1 MPKRRGVKPIL
12 APDFKS
18 AAAMRTLEKQLKTI
32 EDQWRKA
39 LEQTTRTWKDK
50 PTFKVK
56 LSKRRRMYVVRSE
69 VSDRRWIWI
78 DQGTKAHTIV
88 PRRRGGTLS
97 FPSRF
102 SPKTRPN
109 SLRARRGFSGPPRV
123 YTKRVRHP
131 GITPRNWTPM
141 LSRRLTPRWRNTAQK
156 AFLAY
161 SYASGHGEQ

>member
-1 MPKRRGVKPIL
+1 VPRRGVKPIL
-12 APDFKS
+12 APDFES
-18 AAAMRTLEKQLKTI
+18 AAATRALEKQLKTI
-32 EDQWRKA
+32 EVQWRKA

-78 DQGTKAHTIV
+78 DKGVKGRYIR
-88 PRRRGGTLS
+88 PKRRGGVLA

-102 SPKTRPN
+102 RAKTKPS
-109 SLRARRGFSGPPRV
+109 SLRSRRGFSGPPMAFSRG
-123 YTKRVRHP
+123 HHWP
-131 GITPRNWTPM
+131 GIEPRNWTPM

-161 SYASGHGEQ
+161 SYTSGHGEQ